1 MLSLARRTQ
10 RPQNCLQFIALQLRS
25 ARTDVGPGQPPPRTR
40 RRSKFSPSAMLRKT
54 EEKSEWWVVD
64 GEMHEIGE
72 NVPLRERFVIP
83 RDNIPNKRRKQ
94 LREQFMRRT
103 RLVLKESEHE
113 PWCKRYM
120 ELYNELRENWER
132 LYWDE
137 GYSKKLAQDHANYD
151 SAEDDDEDFNP
162 YRARQPRAEQIKDQI
177 MGRNRGSDT
186 WEKVSQIR
194 DKFEYDRERRMREKD
209 TFLKPKTTDWKVPI
223 LEIFNSLLCAEQ
235 SSTSQGS
242 SLLVWHD
249 TGSDT
254 SGFTILNNLHV
265 YNFGSE
271 LWETSFGWLWDT
283 AHSCNRHSLTL
294 VSYPNIELVLAP
306 IMSSWMYNYQS
317 HKYRNI

>member
-1 MLSLARRTQ
+1 MLSLARRTP
-10 RPQNCLQFIALQLRS
+10 RSQNCLQFIAPQLRF
-25 ARTDVGPGQPPPRTR
+25 ARTDAGPGQPPRTR

-151 SAEDDDEDFNP
+151 SAEDDEEDFNP
-162 YRARQPRAEQIKDQI
+162 YRARQPRGEQIKNLTIGKVELSLQVVHILASYSPKSLSRLLHDQI
-177 MGRNRGSDT
+177 VGRNRGSDT

-194 DKFEYDRERRMREKD
+194 DKFEYDRERRMREKAFAPMNGGND
-209 TFLKPKTTDWKVPI
+209 FEMKTPASKNEPFDI
-223 LEIFNSLLCAEQ
+223 SRYI
-235 SSTSQGS
+235 
-242 SLLVWHD
+242 
-249 TGSDT
+249 
-254 SGFTILNNLHV
+254 
-265 YNFGSE
+265 SE
-271 LWETSFGWLWDT
+271 SEDD
-283 AHSCNRHSLTL
+283 
-294 VSYPNIELVLAP
+294 
-306 IMSSWMYNYQS
+306 
-317 HKYRNI
+317 